1 MNKSDHDSGKWKE
14 HVSTKKTGINSEQTV
29 LSNLAD
35 KFSKG
40 YERGKFY
47 SSTQHPTYMLL
58 IPEAQT
64 FSYLVSNGMDVWTE
78 CYRRDETPDIRPII
92 ADFFDWLD
100 AFGLMDVFKEHWK
113 AL

>member
-1 MNKSDHDSGKWKE
+1 MD
-14 HVSTKKTGINSEQTV
+14 VV
-29 LSNLAD
+29 LYGRLDALKAGTIYD
-35 KFSKG
+35 VKFSKG

-78 CYRRDETPDIRPII
+78 CYRRDETPDICPII
-92 ADFFDWLD
+92 SDFFDWLD
-100 AFGLMDVFKEHWK
+100 AFGLMNVFKEHWK

>member
-1 MNKSDHDSGKWKE
+1 M
-14 HVSTKKTGINSEQTV
+14 
-29 LSNLAD
+29 LASRMPIYD
-35 KFSKG
+35 IKFSRG

-47 SSTQHPTYMLL
+47 SSTQHPTYLLL
-58 IPEAQT
+58 IPEAQQ

-92 ADFFDWLD
+92 SDFFDWLD
-100 AFGLMDVFKEHWK
+100 AYGLMAEFKEHWK